1 MNSICSNG
9 LHLMV
14 VLSYYVH
21 NKYSVVHSTLLSV
34 SPLICF
40 CCPTI
45 TPHHLG
51 TRPTLPELL
60 KFTCTNGR
68 MISIPVEISTK
79 YLQFGVLLLEDSTG
93 SRVETIAHEH
103 RNNAKQINTEIL
115 QQWLTGRGKQP
126 VTWATLVEV
135 LRNIEFRTLAYEIE
149 AVKCSA
155 SELINCTGH
164 RL

>member
-9 LHLMV
+9 LLLMV

-34 SPLICF
+34 SLLIYF

-60 KFTCTNGR
+60 KFN
-68 MISIPVEISTK
+68 IPEEIGTK
-79 YLQFGVLLLEDSTG
+79 YLQFGVFLMNDITG
-93 SRVETIAHEH
+93 HEVEMIAHKNLNDAE
-103 RNNAKQINTEIL
+103 RITIEIL
-115 QQWLTGRGKQP
+115 QKWLTGRRKVP
-126 VTWATLVEV
+126 VTWTTLVEV
-135 LRNIEFRTLAYEIE
+135 LHDSGLSALAVEIE

-164 RL
+164 IL